1 ITRTAPSFGR
11 SDSIWDRVDAA
22 ALANSSERHAA
33 TVTSPRLALSWA
45 PVTIKTCP
53 SMKLS
58 LAEAIEATQS
68 IVNVTRIFGMDR
80 GIRRIPF
87 ITFKVL
93 HACGVIVHQT
103 YNQRFPQSDKAL
115 AAKARDKYLMG
126 YHDVQ
131 FPSLHLL
138 VFRLLSS
145 PTRRQDALISCNDSH
160 EI

>member
-1 ITRTAPSFGR
+1 
-11 SDSIWDRVDAA
+11 
-22 ALANSSERHAA
+22 
-33 TVTSPRLALSWA
+33 
-45 PVTIKTCP
+45 
-53 SMKLS
+53 MKLS

-103 YNQRFPQSDKAL
+103 YNQRFPQSEKAL

-126 YHDVQ
+126 YHDVRLENE
-131 FPSLHLL
+131 PD
-138 VFRLLSS
+138 VRLLKFIGENLPKVLPPARLRFVLEAYGGS
-145 PTRRQDALISCNDSH
+145 QMGYGALAKELQHKGWLSN
-160 EI
+160 E